1 VIPRCVGAQLEDVSA
16 VCSTGAI
23 YFDTTSGRARYRG
36 LLVRV
41 DKRFSTTAQ
50 VMASYALASY
60 VGSNGTGTATAEAP
74 GGRVFGFNNDDW
86 FENVGAMP
94 TDERHVLTVS
104 GFFALPW
111 QFQIGFSVSAYSRP
125 PFTAYVSGF
134 DFNGDGTTND
144 LLPGT
149 RVNQF
154 GRGLGK
160 DDLAR
165 LVARYNQD
173 IAGRPLCCGQNVP
186 RPLTLPDDYSFDD
199 TFFTQDLRLSRTF
212 PIGTRGA
219 RISLSAEV
227 FNLLNTAN
235 LVGFS
240 GNLGDRNVFGQP
252 TGRVSQVFGSGGPR
266 AVQLA
271 ARLGF

>member
-1 VIPRCVGAQLEDVSA
+1 
-16 VCSTGAI
+16 
-23 YFDTTSGRARYRG
+23 
-36 LLVRV
+36 
-41 DKRFSTTAQ
+41 
-50 VMASYALASY
+50 MASYALASY
-60 VGSNGTGTATAEAP
+60 VGSNGTGTATAESA
-74 GGRVFGFNNDDW
+74 GGRVFGFNNDNW
-86 FENVGAMP
+86 FENVGPMP
-94 TDERHVLTVS
+94 TDQRHVLNVS

-111 QFQIGFSVSAYSRP
+111 QFQVGFSVSAYSRP

-154 GRGLGK
+154 GRSLAK

-165 LVARYNQD
+165 LVARYNQEVAD
-173 IAGRPLCCGQNVP
+173 RPLCCGQNVP
-186 RPLTLPDDYSFDD
+186 RPLVLPDDYSFYD
-199 TFFTQDLRLSRTF
+199 TFFTQDLRISRTF
-212 PIGTRGA
+212 AIGTRGA
-219 RISLSAEV
+219 RISVSAEV

-235 LVGFS
+235 LTGFS

-252 TGRVSQVFGSGGPR
+252 TERVSQVFGSGGPR